1 MRLLIAT
8 NNQDKLR
15 EIAHIL
21 RDCDIQIYSM
31 RDIPAMA
38 EVVEDRDTIRGNA
51 AKKALETARHSGMIC
66 LADDTG
72 LFIDALDGAPG
83 VYAARWAGE
92 DCSYADNRHKALEM
106 MQGITQREASFRT
119 CMALAAPDGVIA
131 IKEAGVSGIIT
142 DCERGNNGF
151 GYDAVFE
158 PSGTGLTFAEMDDA
172 DKNRISHRALALQA
186 ILPVIRNLA
195 RIH

>member
-8 NNQDKLR
+8 NNLDKLR

-21 RDCDIQIYSM
+21 RDCDIQIFSM
-31 RDIPAMA
+31 QDIPSMD

-51 AKKALETARHSGMIC
+51 AKKALETAQHSGMIC

-72 LFIDALDGAPG
+72 LFIEALGGEPG
-83 VYAARWAGE
+83 VFAARWAGE
-92 DCSYADNRHKALEM
+92 NCSYADNRHKALEK
-106 MQGITQREASFRT
+106 MQGITDRRASFRT
-119 CMALAAPDGVIA
+119 CMALAAPDGIIA
-131 IKEAGVSGIIT
+131 LKEAGVSGVIT
-142 DCERGNNGF
+142 ETERGSNGF

-186 ILPVIRNLA
+186 ILPGIRNLA